1 MHDIELLAIWF
12 SSVFAGGIL
21 TMLMPRIVSEASG
34 SQVSQD
40 ESEYISTHQRV
51 HERVGSIN
59 PIRLF
64 LLTLGLLFIGTTL
77 ASAEILAL
85 INYESKANQ
94 PVRREGIA
102 IMEIDPQAADF
113 GKILMEIPLPSD
125 LVAHHIFF
133 NRDRTKAYVT
143 ALGTRALHVMDL
155 TRFPY
160 RLRAI
165 DVPDCQVGEDL
176 VVSDDNKTWYLTCMG
191 SSRVIMGDAR
201 TDKPIKTVGTTDPAV
216 AMILYPHGIAIH
228 NGIDR
233 VLVTSTVRPDMS
245 DQGDSVTV
253 LEASTGK
260 ILSTHKIGS
269 KPALTK
275 SAPVEIMFSPNTD
288 VPVVHITNMLESTLW
303 AGVWDSASRAFA
315 FHQIDD
321 FGSRGQGMPLEMLY
335 NAKGD
340 RLFVTTAKPGFVNVY
355 DNSNPRQPQF
365 LKTIAAAAGA
375 HHAVLSPDERY
386 LFVQNSL
393 LNLEGLSDGSITV
406 IDLKQDKVL
415 GSIDTLKTQGYNPN
429 CIMLLPNH
437 FQPGGLRA
445 SLVVK

>member
-1 MHDIELLAIWF
+1 MK
-12 SSVFAGGIL
+12 
-21 TMLMPRIVSEASG
+21 
-34 SQVSQD
+34 
-40 ESEYISTHQRV
+40 
-51 HERVGSIN
+51 RVG
-59 PIRLF
+59 LF
-64 LLTLGLLFIGTTL
+64 SLIAGLMLVGAVS

-102 IMEIDPQAADF
+102 IMDIDPESADF
-113 GKILMEIPLPSD
+113 GKVLMEIPLPSD

-143 ALGTRALHVMDL
+143 ALAKSLLHVVDL
-155 TRFPY
+155 TKFPY

-176 VVSDDNKTWYLTCMG
+176 VVSEDNRTWYLTCMG
-191 SSRVIMGDAR
+191 SSTVIVGDAQVD
-201 TDKPIKTVGTTDPAV
+201 TPIKTISATDPTA
-216 AMILYPHGIAIH
+216 ATILYPHGIAIH

-233 VLVTSTVRPDMS
+233 VVVTSTVKPDMS

-253 LEASTGK
+253 IEASTGQV
-260 ILSTHKIGS
+260 LSTHKIGS
-269 KPALTK
+269 KPAPAK
-275 SAPVEIMFSPNTD
+275 SAPVEIMFSPNAD
-288 VPVVHITNMLESTLW
+288 PPVMHITNMMEDTLW
-303 AGVWDSASRAFA
+303 AGVWDPSRKAFS

-321 FGSRGQGMPLEMLY
+321 FGTRQQGMPLEMLY
-335 NAKGD
+335 SKKGD
-340 RLFVTTAKPGFVNVY
+340 RLFVTTAKPGFVNLY
-355 DNSNPRQPQF
+355 DNSDPSHPKF

-375 HHAVLSPDERY
+375 HHSVLSPDERY

-406 IDLKQDKVL
+406 IDLKEDKVL
-415 GSIDTLKTQGYNPN
+415 GSIDTLKTQGLNPN

-437 FQPGGLRA
+437 FQPGGFQA
-445 SLVVK
+445 SLAVE

>member
-1 MHDIELLAIWF
+1 MKQVRLL
-12 SSVFAGGIL
+12 S
-21 TMLMPRIVSEASG
+21 
-34 SQVSQD
+34 
-40 ESEYISTHQRV
+40 
-51 HERVGSIN
+51 
-59 PIRLF
+59 
-64 LLTLGLLFIGTTL
+64 LTLGLMLTGMAS
-77 ASAEILAL
+77 ASAEMLAL
-85 INYESKANQ
+85 INYESKADQ

-102 IMEIDPQAADF
+102 IMDIDPQSADF

-133 NRDRTKAYVT
+133 NRDRSKAYVT
-143 ALGTRALHVMDL
+143 ALGKSVLHVMDL
-155 TRFPY
+155 TKFPY

-176 VVSDDNKTWYLTCMG
+176 VVSEDNKTWYLTCMG
-191 SSRVIMGDAR
+191 SNNVIMGDAR
-201 TDKPIKTVGTTDPAV
+201 MDKPIKTVSAAEPAV
-216 AMILYPHGIAIH
+216 ATILYPHGIAIH

-233 VLVTSTVRPDMS
+233 VLVTSTVKPDMS
-245 DQGDSVTV
+245 DAGDSVTV

-260 ILSTHKIGS
+260 VLSTHKIGS
-269 KPALTK
+269 KPAPAK
-275 SAPVEIMFSPNTD
+275 SAPVEIMFSPHAD
-288 VPVVHITNMLESTLW
+288 PPVVHITNMMEGTLW
-303 AGVWDSASRAFA
+303 AGIWDPKSKAFS

-321 FGSRGQGMPLEMLY
+321 FGPRQQGMPLEMLY

-340 RLFVTTAKPGFVNVY
+340 RLYVTTAKPGFVNLY
-355 DNSNPRQPQF
+355 DNSDPRHPKF

-375 HHAVLSPDERY
+375 HHSVLSPDERY

-406 IDLKQDKVL
+406 IDLKQDKIL
-415 GSIDTLKTQGYNPN
+415 GSIDTLKAQGFNPN

-445 SLVVK
+445 NLIPE

>member
-1 MHDIELLAIWF
+1 MKSVRLLSLA
-12 SSVFAGGIL
+12 
-21 TMLMPRIVSEASG
+21 
-34 SQVSQD
+34 
-40 ESEYISTHQRV
+40 
-51 HERVGSIN
+51 
-59 PIRLF
+59 
-64 LLTLGLLFIGTTL
+64 LGLLLTGTAQ

-85 INYESKANQ
+85 INYESKPNQ
-94 PVRREGIA
+94 AVRREGIA
-102 IMEIDPQAADF
+102 IMDIDPKSADF

-143 ALGTRALHVMDL
+143 ALGKSILHVMDL
-155 TRFPY
+155 TQFPY

-176 VVSDDNKTWYLTCMG
+176 VVSEDNKTWYLTCMG
-191 SSRVIMGDAR
+191 SSTVIMGDAR
-201 TDKPIKTVGTTDPAV
+201 LDKPVKTISADDPPA
-216 AMILYPHGIAIH
+216 ATIRYPHGIAIH

-233 VLVTSTVRPDMS
+233 VVVTSTVKPDMS

-253 LEASTGK
+253 LEARTGK
-260 ILSTHKIGS
+260 VLSTHKIGS
-269 KPALTK
+269 KPAPAK
-275 SAPVEIMFSPNTD
+275 SAPVEIMFSPNAD
-288 VPVVHITNMLESTLW
+288 PPVMHITDMMDDTLW
-303 AGVWDSASRAFA
+303 AGAWDPKSNTFS

-321 FGSRGQGMPLEMLY
+321 FGARQQRMPLEMLY

-340 RLFVTTAKPGFVNVY
+340 RLFVTTAKPGFVNLY
-355 DNSNPRQPQF
+355 DNSDPMQPKF

-375 HHAVLSPDERY
+375 HHSVLSPDERY

-406 IDLKQDKVL
+406 IDLKQDKIL
-415 GSIDTLKTQGYNPN
+415 GSIDTLKAQGFNPN

-445 SLVVK
+445 DLAAQ

>member
-1 MHDIELLAIWF
+1 MKTLRAL
-12 SSVFAGGIL
+12 S
-21 TMLMPRIVSEASG
+21 
-34 SQVSQD
+34 
-40 ESEYISTHQRV
+40 
-51 HERVGSIN
+51 
-59 PIRLF
+59 
-64 LLTLGLLFIGTTL
+64 LTLGLLLAGMTL

-85 INYESKANQ
+85 VNYESKANQ
-94 PVRREGIA
+94 PTRREGIA
-102 IMEIDPQAADF
+102 IMEIDPESADF

-143 ALGTRALHVMDL
+143 ALGKSLLYVMDL
-155 TRFPY
+155 TKFPY
-160 RLRAI
+160 RLRTI
-165 DVPDCQVGEDL
+165 EVPDCQVGEDL
-176 VVSDDNKTWYLTCMG
+176 VVSEDNRTWYLTCMG
-191 SSRVIMGDAR
+191 SSTVIMGDAINDR
-201 TDKPIKTVGTTDPAV
+201 PVKTISAPAP
-216 AMILYPHGIAIH
+216 AEAFIAYPHGIAIH

-233 VLVTSTVRPDMS
+233 VLVTSTVKPDMS

-260 ILSTHKIGS
+260 VLSTHKIGS
-269 KPALTK
+269 KPAPAK
-275 SAPVEIMFSPNTD
+275 SAPVEVVFSPNAD
-288 VPVVHITNMLESTLW
+288 PPVVHITNMLEDTLW
-303 AGVWDSASRAFA
+303 AGVWDPNRKAFS

-321 FGSRGQGMPLEMLY
+321 FGPRGQGMPLEMLY

-340 RLFVTTAKPGFVNVY
+340 QLFVTTAKPGFVNLY
-355 DNSNPRQPQF
+355 DNSDPKQPKF

-375 HHAVLSPDERY
+375 HHTVLSPDERY

-415 GSIDTLKTQGYNPN
+415 GSIDTLKAQGYNPN

-437 FQPGGLRA
+437 FQRGGLRA
-445 SLVVK
+445 SLGAH